1 MRWLV
6 VLFIVGVFLL
16 GWGGLALQALFVD
29 DPTSDALERFANVND
44 WMVRAALGALLGLLA
59 GFSLSDRS

>member
-16 GWGGLALQALFVD
+16 GWGGLAVQALLVEQ
-29 DPTSDALERFANVND
+29 PTADALERFANVND
-44 WMVRAALGALLGLLA
+44 WMVRASLGALLGLLA
-59 GFSLSDRS
+59 GFSLADR